1 MAKKSSS
8 TTVKIVTTILCILF
22 LALGLLAGAGGY
34 LYIHQF
40 KSDTFVSGEIEFH
53 FLELGNKF
61 TGDCIYVRCGDTDI
75 LIDAG
80 SRENS
85 APTITSYIDQY
96 VDDNTLEYVIVTH
109 AHQDHIAAFCDT
121 ANTQGIFSYY
131 NVETII
137 DFPRTDSETNIYS
150 EYVELRDKEVAEG
163 ATHYTAL
170 QCFNEEDGAKRVY
183 QISEN
188 VEMEILYNYYY
199 ENDAS
204 KENDYSVCVMFNQGD
219 NHYLFTGDLE
229 EGGEKRLVDYY
240 NEIGDPLP
248 HCILYKAG
256 HHGSNTSSSS
266 YLMDVIQP
274 EYVVVCCCAGTDEYG
289 AEPNNKMPAQEFV
302 NNVAKWTDK
311 IYVTTLCVDY
321 SAGVYQSMNGNVV
334 FKVENGEPKVECS
347 NNNTILKDTDW
358 FKANRTWPST

>member
-8 TTVKIVTTILCILF
+8 TTVKVVTTILCILF
-22 LALGLLAGAGGY
+22 LALGLLAGAGVY
-34 LYIHQF
+34 LYTNQF
-40 KSDTFVSGEIEFH
+40 ESDTFVSGEIEFH
-53 FLELGNKF
+53 FLELGNKY
-61 TGDCIYVRCGDTDI
+61 TGDCIYVRCGDVDI

-80 SRENS
+80 SRKNS

-137 DFPRTDSETNIYS
+137 DFPRTESTSEIYS
-150 EYVELRDKEVAEG
+150 EYVELRDKEIAEG

-170 QCFNEEDGAKRVY
+170 QCYNEEDGAKRVY

-204 KENDYSVCVMFNQGD
+204 TENDYSVCVMFNQGD

-229 EGGEKRLVDYY
+229 EGGEERLVDYY

-256 HHGSNTSSSS
+256 HHGSYTSSSS
-266 YLMDVIQP
+266 YLMDTITP

-289 AEPNNKMPAQEFV
+289 AYPEKKMPAQEFV

-334 FKVENGEPKVECS
+334 FKVENGELKVECS